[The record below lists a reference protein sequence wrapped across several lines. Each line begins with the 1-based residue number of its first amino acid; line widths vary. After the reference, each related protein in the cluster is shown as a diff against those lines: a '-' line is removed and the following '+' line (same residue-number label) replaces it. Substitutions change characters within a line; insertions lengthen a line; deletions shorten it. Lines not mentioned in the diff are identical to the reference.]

1 MRSPLQPSPCAVK
14 AGSTRCCCVRSIRC
28 PPGARW
34 LANWATASAQPSV
47 PRSHPCNATPA
58 AARPPG
64 SRPGSSAAVGQ
75 RVADQEYAKADA
87 LALVLMEDPRV
98 PAGSPAH
105 PQPPATQQLV
115 TGLRLRDP
123 KGSPTSMQ
131 LRPWTSVAGPD
142 PQPEGEPGDAYPDP
156 APAAPMAP
164 PVSTSPESPDAALTD
179 GGDVAPSHAWLSVAE
194 LARYLAGPPLEDP
207 SLLEAKAADVD
218 IDLSLDRPVGSA
230 LSVRSAPVADA
241 APQLPRAAKMDRMA
255 EALHQVLVAE
265 VASFER
271 PTAMADTAPALD
283 INLAIGPVAA
293 LDINPVTAESALDIE
308 LELTVAQPQLDP
320 NLELDPA
327 IDLALALSHDR
338 ARGADLDID
347 LAGPTERPSSV
358 DLDLDLDPVL
368 PTAAAGAVD
377 PKPISRQIDP
387 RDKAPA
393 VAPDRLPRIVV
404 RLAWRTG
411 AAQSG
416 GLAEPGRCITGG
428 VWNASGRDLRL
439 LARRANA
446 AHARGHPRPSR
457 SRRSHFAPGVRSGR
471 RRSARKRAECVG
483 GPAAGDDQSRA
494 IGCALAPRRRPG
506 GGWKHWIS
514 IGSAAASIPETV
526 CRSPSASSALSTSTA
541 VS

>member
-1 MRSPLQPSPCAVK
+1 MNPTPRQLVLMMSIAGLGLSLGKPAFGRIDAAAPSVEVDAVAPAAVALRSEGRFNPVLLRALDPLPPWRTLVGELGDSERAAIRAAISSLQRDARGGS
-14 AGSTRCCCVRSIRC
+14 STRI
-28 PPGARW
+28 G
-34 LANWATASAQPSV
+34 
-47 PRSHPCNATPA
+47 
-58 AARPPG
+58 
-64 SRPGSSAAVGQ
+64 PGSSAAVGQ

-320 NLELDPA
+320 NLELDSR

-387 RDKAPA
+387 Q
-393 VAPDRLPRIVV
+393 
-404 RLAWRTG
+404 T
-411 AAQSG
+411 
-416 GLAEPGRCITGG
+416 
-428 VWNASGRDLRL
+428 
-439 LARRANA
+439 RR
-446 AHARGHPRPSR
+446 PP
-457 SRRSHFAPGVRSGR
+457 SRRSACPESSSPRM
-471 RRSARKRAECVG
+471 AK
-483 GPAAGDDQSRA
+483 
-494 IGCALAPRRRPG
+494 GCCTVWRP
-506 GGWKHWIS
+506 
-514 IGSAAASIPETV
+514 
-526 CRSPSASSALSTSTA
+526 C
-541 VS
+541 